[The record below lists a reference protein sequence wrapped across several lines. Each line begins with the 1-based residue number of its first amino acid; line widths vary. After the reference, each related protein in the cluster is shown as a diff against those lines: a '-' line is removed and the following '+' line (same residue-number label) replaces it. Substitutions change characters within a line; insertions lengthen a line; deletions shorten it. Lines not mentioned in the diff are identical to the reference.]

1 MKTWHKVAIGAGA
14 VVVLGGIVLFSVNQ
28 ANKGVVTVQTAKVAN
43 QDSLVSL
50 VTASGEVKP
59 TTYTN
64 VTAQG
69 YGRITEI
76 FVKEGDHVKKG
87 DRLLLQENVQ
97 ANADVQ
103 AQSAAVNSAE
113 SGVQA
118 AEASYKAA
126 QSDLILQQANLEK
139 AKLDYDRGQGL
150 FKDGLIPKQDFDQ
163 RKTIYDGAV
172 ATVDSARAR
181 VQSLKA
187 QLDQTRSQVNQ
198 GRAVLVR
205 TQDVLHKTTYTS
217 PINGIVSYLPERVG
231 DYVVMGMQNANG
243 SFIMTLSDMSV
254 VTAEVKVDETDIVNV
269 KMGQE
274 ADVTIDAVPGKIF
287 KGKVTEIGSQAVLR
301 SSGLTTTQTT
311 TSTQEAKDFK
321 VVVTLAN
328 PPENLRPGLSTTAKI
343 KTAERKNVVAIPIQ
357 ALAVRTRKDL
367 EEAVKNAK
375 KQGSSNVTLAAPPPP
390 APGDPKKDEVQGVFV
405 VNGKK
410 AVFLPVETGIAGVT
424 DIEITKGLKAGD
436 EIVVGSYKALRT
448 LKPESQVKAATDS
461 YREDLVSSGVV
472 IKTEALTK
480 VYEMGAEKVH
490 ALSGVDVEIRKGD
503 YVAIM
508 GPSGSGKST
517 LMNLIGCLD
526 SPSAGKYWLA
536 GRLVS
541 DLDDD
546 ELAYIR
552 NKEIGFVFQTFNLL
566 PRATALHNVELPLI
580 YNGTPSEE
588 RIEKAKKALERV
600 DLMDRMHHKPNEL
613 SGGQRQRVAIA
624 RALVNSPSIV
634 LADEPTGNLDSKT
647 GEEIMA
653 LFANLHGQGNTIILV
668 THEHDIAQHA
678 HRIIFI
684 RDGKIASD
692 EAVAKK

>member
-1 MKTWHKVAIGAGA
+1 MKMWHKVAIGAGA

-43 QDSLVSL
+43 QDNLVSL
-50 VTASGEVKP
+50 VTASGEIKP

-69 YGRITEI
+69 FGRITAI
-76 FVKEGDHVKKG
+76 LVKEGDHVKKG
-87 DRLLLQENVQ
+87 DKLLLQENVQ
-97 ANADVQ
+97 ASADVQ

-118 AEASYKAA
+118 AEGSFKAA
-126 QSDLILQQANLEK
+126 QSDLISQQANLEK

-150 FKDGLIPKQDFDQ
+150 FKDGLIAKQDFDQ
-163 RKTIYDGAV
+163 RKTTYDGAV
-172 ATVDSARAR
+172 AAVESARSR
-181 VQSLKA
+181 VQSLRA
-187 QLDQTRSQVNQ
+187 QLEQTRAQVNQ
-198 GRAVLVR
+198 GRAVGMRLK
-205 TQDVLHKTTYTS
+205 DVLQKTTYTS

-231 DYVVMGMQNANG
+231 DYVVPGIQNSNG
-243 SFIMTLSDMSV
+243 SFLMTLSDMSV

-269 KMGQE
+269 KMGQD

-367 EEAVKNAK
+367 EEAAKNAK

-405 VNGKK
+405 VNGNK

-424 DIEITKGLKAGD
+424 DIEVTKGLKAGD

-448 LKPESQVKAATDS
+448 LKPESQVK
-461 YREDLVSSGVV
+461 
-472 IKTEALTK
+472 
-480 VYEMGAEKVH
+480 
-490 ALSGVDVEIRKGD
+490 VD
-503 YVAIM
+503 
-508 GPSGSGKST
+508 
-517 LMNLIGCLD
+517 N
-526 SPSAGKYWLA
+526 SAPKKQ
-536 GRLVS
+536 
-541 DLDDD
+541 DD
-546 ELAYIR
+546 
-552 NKEIGFVFQTFNLL
+552 QQ
-566 PRATALHNVELPLI
+566 
-580 YNGTPSEE
+580 S
-588 RIEKAKKALERV
+588 
-600 DLMDRMHHKPNEL
+600 
-613 SGGQRQRVAIA
+613 
-624 RALVNSPSIV
+624 
-634 LADEPTGNLDSKT
+634 
-647 GEEIMA
+647 
-653 LFANLHGQGNTIILV
+653 
-668 THEHDIAQHA
+668 
-678 HRIIFI
+678 
-684 RDGKIASD
+684 
-692 EAVAKK
+692 

>member
-43 QDSLVSL
+43 QESLVSL
-50 VTASGEVKP
+50 VTASGEIKP

-64 VTAQG
+64 ISAQG

-113 SGVQA
+113 SGVQV
-118 AEASYKAA
+118 AEAGYKQA
-126 QSDLILQQANLEK
+126 QADLLSQQANLEK
-139 AKLDYDRGQGL
+139 TKLDYDRGQGL
-150 FKDGLIPKQDFDQ
+150 YKDGLIPKQDFDQ
-163 RKTIYDGAV
+163 RKTTYDAQVAAV
-172 ATVDSARAR
+172 ESARAR

-187 QLDQTRSQVNQ
+187 QMDQTRSQVSQ
-198 GRAVLVR
+198 GRAVLVH
-205 TQDVLHKTTYTS
+205 TQDILHKTTYTS

-231 DYVVMGMQNANG
+231 DYVVMGMQNATG

-269 KMGQE
+269 KLGQE
-274 ADVTIDAVPGKIF
+274 ADVTIDAVPGKVF
-287 KGKVTEIGSQAVLR
+287 KGKVTEVGSQAVLR

-367 EEAVKNAK
+367 EEAAKNAK

-448 LKPESQVKAATDS
+448 LKPESQVK
-461 YREDLVSSGVV
+461 
-472 IKTEALTK
+472 
-480 VYEMGAEKVH
+480 
-490 ALSGVDVEIRKGD
+490 VD
-503 YVAIM
+503 
-508 GPSGSGKST
+508 
-517 LMNLIGCLD
+517 N
-526 SPSAGKYWLA
+526 SAPKKQ
-536 GRLVS
+536 
-541 DLDDD
+541 DD
-546 ELAYIR
+546 
-552 NKEIGFVFQTFNLL
+552 QQ
-566 PRATALHNVELPLI
+566 
-580 YNGTPSEE
+580 S
-588 RIEKAKKALERV
+588 
-600 DLMDRMHHKPNEL
+600 
-613 SGGQRQRVAIA
+613 
-624 RALVNSPSIV
+624 
-634 LADEPTGNLDSKT
+634 
-647 GEEIMA
+647 
-653 LFANLHGQGNTIILV
+653 
-668 THEHDIAQHA
+668 
-678 HRIIFI
+678 
-684 RDGKIASD
+684 
-692 EAVAKK
+692 